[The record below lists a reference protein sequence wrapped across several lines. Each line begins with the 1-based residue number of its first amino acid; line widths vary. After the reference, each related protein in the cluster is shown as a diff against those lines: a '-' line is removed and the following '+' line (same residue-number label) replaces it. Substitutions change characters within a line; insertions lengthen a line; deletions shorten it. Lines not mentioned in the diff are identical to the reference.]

1 MKNIVK
7 PGAVTR
13 IGELIEAD
21 NKTYGEET
29 RERNARQ
36 RKWKPPAPD
45 KHKFYREHRDLHIGG
60 APLFIFLFCVA
71 VAAFSKFLALLAKL
85 NPI

>member
-1 MKNIVK
+1 MENPIIK

-36 RKWKPPAPD
+36 RKWKQPVQPIYERHHQTVAVSP
-45 KHKFYREHRDLHIGG
+45 ESALCV
-60 APLFIFLFCVA
+60 FLFFVA
-71 VAAFSKFLALLAKL
+71 VAAFCKLLALLV
-85 NPI
+85 